1 MQAIDV
7 MRPTYGSRK
16 TRAYIL
22 SLDHKNPVTTVT
34 GFFIA
39 GIEPSAVRLSHL
51 PFKIYGHFQ
60 MERAIRPAAGHGR
73 GYRHPLYP
81 QQTKPIHLNITHF
94 KRSVFEFLI

>member
-51 PFKIYGHFQ
+51 PFKIYGHFKWKEPSGPQ
-60 MERAIRPAAGHGR
+60 PDTAGGIDIPFIPSR
-73 GYRHPLYP
+73 QNQY
-81 QQTKPIHLNITHF
+81 I
-94 KRSVFEFLI
+94 